1 MTHFRLLFRAR
12 WKLNAYYCLLIH
24 YKQSVVS
31 YGFQRNGATTW
42 LASPPP
48 FPSAYRFQAYQTS
61 FRKETSFCVAIK
73 SRLFSQTTER
83 NIRVIYLWDN
93 TAVSIAVFLHC
104 SRYKVCR
111 HFEVVGCCRIVAF
124 LTHQYHMIWNRA
136 SIRPRDP
143 TDHRQLKR
151 I

>member
-1 MTHFRLLFRAR
+1 MKIKRILLPTDTLQAVCCFLRLPAKRG
-12 WKLNAYYCLLIH
+12 YYLA
-24 YKQSVVS
+24 
-31 YGFQRNGATTW
+31 GF
-42 LASPPP
+42 SPPSP
-48 FPSAYRFQAYQTS
+48 TPLPSAYRFQAYQTS
-61 FRKETSFCVAIK
+61 FRKETSVAK

-83 NIRVIYLWDN
+83 NLRVIYLWDN
-93 TAVSIAVFLHC
+93 TVVSIAVFLHC

-124 LTHQYHMIWNRA
+124 LTHQCHMIWNRA

>member
-1 MTHFRLLFRAR
+1 MEIKCILLPTDTLQAVCCFLRLPAKRG
-12 WKLNAYYCLLIH
+12 YYLA
-24 YKQSVVS
+24 
-31 YGFQRNGATTW
+31 GF
-42 LASPPP
+42 SPPAP
-48 FPSAYRFQAYQTS
+48 LPSAYRFQAYQTS
-61 FRKETSFCVAIK
+61 FRKETSVAK

-83 NIRVIYLWDN
+83 NLRVIYLWDN
-93 TAVSIAVFLHC
+93 IAVSIAVFLHC

>member
-1 MTHFRLLFRAR
+1 MKIKCILLPTDTLQAVCCFLRLPAKRG
-12 WKLNAYYCLLIH
+12 YYLA
-24 YKQSVVS
+24 
-31 YGFQRNGATTW
+31 GF
-42 LASPPP
+42 SPPP
-48 FPSAYRFQAYQTS
+48 HPPPLRVSLSGVPDQTS
-61 FRKETSFCVAIK
+61 VAK

-83 NIRVIYLWDN
+83 NLRVIYLWDN

-136 SIRPRDP
+136 SIRSRDP

>member
-1 MTHFRLLFRAR
+1 MEIKCILLPTDTLQAVCCFLRLPAKRG
-12 WKLNAYYCLLIH
+12 YYLA
-24 YKQSVVS
+24 
-31 YGFQRNGATTW
+31 GF
-42 LASPPP
+42 SPPLP
-48 FPSAYRFQAYQTS
+48 LPSAYRFQAYQTS
-61 FRKETSFCVAIK
+61 FRKETSVAK

-83 NIRVIYLWDN
+83 NLRVIYLWDN

-104 SRYKVCR
+104 FRYKVCR

-124 LTHQYHMIWNRA
+124 LTHQFHMIWNRA
-136 SIRPRDP
+136 SIHPRDP

>member
-1 MTHFRLLFRAR
+1 MEIKCILLPTDTLQAVCCFLRLPAKRG
-12 WKLNAYYCLLIH
+12 YYLA
-24 YKQSVVS
+24 
-31 YGFQRNGATTW
+31 GF
-42 LASPPP
+42 SPPP
-48 FPSAYRFQAYQTS
+48 LPSAYRFQAYQTS
-61 FRKETSFCVAIK
+61 FRKETSVAK

-83 NIRVIYLWDN
+83 NLRVIYLWDN

-104 SRYKVCR
+104 SRYKGCR

-136 SIRPRDP
+136 SICPRDP

>member
-1 MTHFRLLFRAR
+1 MEIKCILLPTDTLQAVCCFLRLPAKRG
-12 WKLNAYYCLLIH
+12 YYLA
-24 YKQSVVS
+24 
-31 YGFQRNGATTW
+31 GF
-42 LASPPP
+42 SPPPP

-61 FRKETSFCVAIK
+61 FRKETSVAK
-73 SRLFSQTTER
+73 PRLFSQTTER
-83 NIRVIYLWDN
+83 NLRVIYLWDN

-124 LTHQYHMIWNRA
+124 LTRQCHMIWSRA

>member
-1 MTHFRLLFRAR
+1 MEIKCILLPTDTLQAVCCFLRLPAKRG
-12 WKLNAYYCLLIH
+12 YYLP
-24 YKQSVVS
+24 
-31 YGFQRNGATTW
+31 GF
-42 LASPPP
+42 SPPL
-48 FPSAYRFQAYQTS
+48 PSAYRFQAYQTS
-61 FRKETSFCVAIK
+61 FRKETSVAK

-83 NIRVIYLWDN
+83 NLRVIYLWDN

-104 SRYKVCR
+104 FRYKVCR